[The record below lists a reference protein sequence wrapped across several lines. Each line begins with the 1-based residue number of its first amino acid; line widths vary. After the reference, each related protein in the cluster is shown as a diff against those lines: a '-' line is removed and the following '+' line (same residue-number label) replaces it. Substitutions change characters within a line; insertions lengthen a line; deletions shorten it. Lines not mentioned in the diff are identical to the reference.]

1 MMLSWSRQLFETSGV
16 ENETKSDIGFSM
28 LENVDTNRTPT
39 LKQRRNNVSERW
51 SNVKTTL

>member
-1 MMLSWSRQLFETSGV
+1 MMLSWLRQLFETSGV
-16 ENETKSDIGFSM
+16 ENETKSEIGFST
-28 LENVDTNRTPT
+28 LHNVDTNRTPT